1 MRRSAEGDRKALC
14 SPPQRRNPLSHKRIA
29 RGSAHWQAFL
39 RGESNL
45 TMYFSSGRKVPK
57 APRAFPG
64 GGRRGLHEPHHG
76 HPVRPPVRA
85 YRVADL
91 AASSGQPRGRKCPSH
106 EILTKRLC
114 APPFPGGA
122 HHAIM
127 PSARRASPAQGRR
140 RAWVPQGFRGNP
152 LRAGAATPRRAIS
165 PACTPPVETA
175 RSA

>member
-39 RGESNL
+39 RGESNP

-57 APRAFPG
+57 APRALPG

-91 AASSGQPRGRKCPSH
+91 AASSGHPRGRKRPSH